1 MSKQSEQFRDQAR
14 RAERLALT
22 VSDNQACA
30 KLKELS
36 TQFDKDADRLEEADT
51 LVSGKSR
58 GDLDDKQAP

>member
-14 RAERLALT
+14 RSERLALT

-36 TQFDKDADRLEEADT
+36 KRFDKDAERLEQANT
-51 LVSGKSR
+51 SSRVGLVL
-58 GDLDDKQAP
+58 GDLDD

>member
-36 TQFDKDADRLEEADT
+36 TQFDKDAEMLE
-51 LVSGKSR
+51 
-58 GDLDDKQAP
+58 QANNPRVGQVT

>member
-14 RAERLALT
+14 RAERLAQT

-36 TQFDKDADRLEEADT
+36 TQFVKDAERLEEAD
-51 LVSGKSR
+51 LAGKSR
-58 GDLDDKQAP
+58 SVDD

>member
-30 KLKELS
+30 KLKKLA
-36 TQFDKDADRLEEADT
+36 TQFDEDAERLEEA
-51 LVSGKSR
+51 V
-58 GDLDDKQAP
+58 APASCKLL

>member
-36 TQFDKDADRLEEADT
+36 TQFDKDAREVRAGNT
-51 LVSGKSR
+51 PRVG
-58 GDLDDKQAP
+58 QATQRS

>member
-36 TQFDKDADRLEEADT
+36 TQFDKDAEMLE
-51 LVSGKSR
+51 
-58 GDLDDKQAP
+58 QANTPRVGQVT

>member
-36 TQFDKDADRLEEADT
+36 TQFSKDAERLERAILPASSKALSVLND
-51 LVSGKSR
+51 
-58 GDLDDKQAP
+58 

>member
-36 TQFDKDADRLEEADT
+36 TQFDKDAERLEQVNIPA
-51 LVSGKSR
+51 LGKSR
-58 GDLDDKQAP
+58 SDLDD

>member
-22 VSDNQACA
+22 VSGSEASV

-36 TQFDKDADRLEEADT
+36 SQFDKDAEKLEEAAT
-51 LVSGKSR
+51 LASGKS
-58 GDLDDKQAP
+58 LSVDD